1 MTAYT
6 KEMIFGNQ
14 KKRNIEEKKDENL
27 VTIKDEITQLPIDK
41 LINYREYQPFSV
53 HREEKILQLQESIE
67 RNGILSPI
75 IVRKIESDLYEIL
88 AGRHRVMCA
97 KNLSYTTVPA
107 IIKDVNDTNAR
118 LIMLETNL
126 CQPDDIPPVEKGYA
140 YKMHLETLKEMRN
153 EETVPWGQGYSIDK
167 LAENVNESQTNIKR
181 LIRLTELIK
190 PLQDKVNSEN
200 ERLPIKAGVELSYL
214 SDEEQ
219 NIINKVIDENN
230 IKLKVEQAK
239 QLRSMEKNINE
250 TNVIELF
257 TSKPKEN
264 INKFTGKV
272 KKETIKKY
280 KNYFKTNDEFNNL
293 IEDLLEKYFK
303 NSA

>member
-1 MTAYT
+1 MAALT

-14 KKRNIEEKKDENL
+14 KKRNVEENMDENL

-41 LINYREYQPFSV
+41 LINYREGQPFSL
-53 HREEKILQLQESIE
+53 HKEEKILQLQESIE

-75 IVRKIESDLYEIL
+75 IVRKIENDLYEIL

-97 KNLSYTTVPA
+97 KNLGYKTVPA
-107 IIKDVNDTNAR
+107 IIKEVNDTNAR

-153 EETVPWGQGYSIDK
+153 EETVPGGQGYSIDK

-214 SDEEQ
+214 SEEEQ
-219 NIINKVIDENN
+219 NIINKVIEENN

-257 TSKPKEN
+257 VSKPKEN
-264 INKFTGKV
+264 ITKFTGKIN
-272 KKETIKKY
+272 KETIKKY
-280 KNYFKTNDEFNNL
+280 KKHFKTNDEFNYL
-293 IEDLLEKYFK
+293 IDSLLEEYFK